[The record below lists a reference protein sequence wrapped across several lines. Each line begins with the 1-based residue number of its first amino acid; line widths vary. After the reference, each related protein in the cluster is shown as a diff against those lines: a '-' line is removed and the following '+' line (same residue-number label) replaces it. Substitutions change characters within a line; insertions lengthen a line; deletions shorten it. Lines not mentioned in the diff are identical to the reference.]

1 MECVLCIEFR
11 GPTDEYRSKQFTE
24 MQKGLEKQ
32 FEPLIKAGLTM
43 WADNTGT
50 ILYWF
55 PFESMEKFA
64 EFYGDMEMQK
74 MMARASG
81 LLDDIKIRLLRP
93 GITISEL

>member
-11 GPTDEYRSKQFTE
+11 NPTDEYRSKQLTE
-24 MQKGLEKQ
+24 MQKGLEKE
-32 FEPLIKAGLTM
+32 FKPLIKAGLTM
-43 WADNTGT
+43 WSDNTGT

-64 EFYGDMEMQK
+64 EFYGDKEVQK